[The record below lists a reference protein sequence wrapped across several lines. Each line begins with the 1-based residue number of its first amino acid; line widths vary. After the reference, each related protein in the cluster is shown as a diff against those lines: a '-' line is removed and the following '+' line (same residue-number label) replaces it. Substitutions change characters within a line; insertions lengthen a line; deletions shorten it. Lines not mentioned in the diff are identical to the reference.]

1 MVTTKTVPTLTTREK
16 EVLVLLTDGYTND
29 EVSQMLG
36 LSQRTV
42 ESHRA
47 RIMLKLNVH
56 NLAGLVKY
64 CLKNSLTTLDKHRS
78 DPRLA

>member
-1 MVTTKTVPTLTTREK
+1 MVTTKTAPTLTSREK

-29 EVSQMLG
+29 EVSKMLG

-78 DPRLA
+78 DSRLA